1 MNRTML
7 ITIAAALGLLVM
19 GCTAITDFD
28 KPKDAGVDGGTLY
41 SINANLTNVV
51 TVTLMGTS
59 GELTLQLTNPL
70 PQADDA
76 TLIALLTNGTVALN
90 VTNEETN
97 VNFNLI
103 EGQYSE
109 SISLPGDYNM
119 SLSPERTTLT
129 INFFN
134 EVGVNGSTLHSG
146 GDYMAQITVSQ
157 NDFFVTETFTRDV
170 TVTGS

>member
-7 ITIAAALGLLVM
+7 MTIAVALGFLVM

-41 SINANLTNVV
+41 SINANLTNIV
-51 TVTLMGTS
+51 TVTLMGNS
-59 GELTLQLTNPL
+59 GELTLQLTNAL

-76 TLIALLTNGTVALN
+76 TLIAMLEDGTLGLN

-97 VNFNLI
+97 VNFDLV

-119 SLSPERTTLT
+119 SLSPDRTTLT
-129 INFFN
+129 IDFFN
-134 EVGVNGSTLHSG
+134 EIEGTTLHSG
-146 GDYMAQITVSQ
+146 GDYMATISVSA
-157 NDFFVTETFTRDV
+157 NTIFVTETFTRDV

>member
-1 MNRTML
+1 M
-7 ITIAAALGLLVM
+7 AVALAFLAM

-41 SINANLTNVV
+41 SIHANLTDIV
-51 TVTLMGTS
+51 TVTLMGTA

-70 PQADDA
+70 PTADDA
-76 TLIALLTNGTVALN
+76 TLIALLTEGTVALN

-97 VNFNLI
+97 VNFNLV
-103 EGQYSE
+103 EGQYND

-119 SLSPERTTLT
+119 SLNPERTALT

-134 EVGVNGSTLHSG
+134 EVGADGSTLHSG
-146 GDYMAQITVSQ
+146 GDYMATITVSQ
-157 NDFFVTETFTRDV
+157 NAYFVVETFTRDV